1 MYTVH
6 DTLNTNYYKEAK
18 NHELSFPEYHE
29 RSLYPPCRLQPSTD
43 SPAQHSTAQHSTG
56 LTLSSPTLPKFVS
69 NSFLCPDEKMFKG
82 NTVVV

>member
-29 RSLYPPCRLQPSTD
+29 RSLYPLCRLQPST
-43 SPAQHSTAQHSTG
+43 AQHSTAQPSTAQA
-56 LTLSSPTLPKFVS
+56 SPFPHLLYP
-69 NSFLCPDEKMFKG
+69 NLCPILSFVQMKRCLKV
-82 NTVVV
+82 TR